1 MTTAGFRQGGSS
13 AASEVYKI
21 QTGDALASTAAIT
34 AVDLCSER
42 MESAIETPVVFIVDQ
57 GDALGGM
64 QHSRSEGYFFYP
76 LS

>member
-1 MTTAGFRQGGSS
+1 MRDSHLNISRLAEQAFRT
-13 AASEVYKI
+13 
-21 QTGDALASTAAIT
+21 TGDALASTAAIT

-42 MESAIETPVVFIVDQ
+42 VESAIETPVVFIVDQ